1 MRFAFPSALLFAFI
15 SCLLTS
21 VTNGQNDESNNRI
34 TLADLLEAGQTL
46 WEENA
51 PAELQEQYR
60 LPTIEE
66 VEAFLGDIEADLAEG
81 NVQRLAAYAPQAKL
95 ALLALRNI
103 EGGDPLA
110 DWLEPRLDFLIAAQ
124 GVQPQPPE
132 VSPSPSQPQA
142 PTPPKIVVAP
152 QYTQA
157 FWEQKLAPRPTPAKA
172 KRYMPVFKKAFAAK
186 GVPPELAWLAEVE
199 SSLNLKARSP
209 VGAYGPFQFMPAT
222 AKRFGLHVGFP
233 DDRSHPRKSAEAAA
247 SYLAILYQQFQ
258 SWPLALAAYNAGEG
272 RVGRALKDAGTSN
285 FDAVSAK
292 LPAETRMYVPKV
304 LATIALRES
313 IDPTQLAGL

>member
-1 MRFAFPSALLFAFI
+1 MRFAFPSALLFTFI

-21 VTNGQNDESNNRI
+21 ITSGQNDESNNSI

-60 LPTIEE
+60 FPTIEE
-66 VEAFLGDIEADLAEG
+66 VETFLGDIEADLAEG
-81 NVQRLAAYAPQAKL
+81 NIQRLAAYAPQAKL

-103 EGGDPLA
+103 EGGEPLA

-124 GVQPQPPE
+124 GAQPQPPE
-132 VSPSPSQPQA
+132 VSPPPSQPKA
-142 PTPPKIVVAP
+142 PSPPKIVVAP

-157 FWEQKLAPRPTPAKA
+157 FWEQKLAPRPTPPKA

-222 AKRFGLHVGFP
+222 AKRFGLHTGFP

-272 RVGRALKDAGTSN
+272 RVARALKDAGTSN

-313 IDPTQLAGL
+313 IDPTQLPGL